1 MALQALQRGPIVTIF
16 CIRNRALARV
26 LLFLPSLGATLVA
39 LQLPAKLVCRPLW
52 VVPRN
57 KEFSM
62 RKQMAVTAALASA
75 LLITGCA
82 NTGGM
87 SDTTRRTATG
97 AGVGALGGAAIGAL
111 TGHNAGTGALIG
123 AGVGALGTYIW
134 SQNLEKQ
141 KREMEAA
148 TQGTG
153 VGVTQTADNQLKLD
167 IPSDISFDTG
177 RADIKGNFAP
187 ILDRFAEGLRNNPN
201 AEVRIIGHTD
211 STGSDAINNP
221 LSLQRAE
228 STRNYLTARG
238 VNGARI
244 QVQGMGS
251 HQPVASNA
259 TNEGRARNR
268 RVEIFVGE
276 RAPQ

>member
-1 MALQALQRGPIVTIF
+1 
-16 CIRNRALARV
+16 
-26 LLFLPSLGATLVA
+26 
-39 LQLPAKLVCRPLW
+39 
-52 VVPRN
+52 
-57 KEFSM
+57 M

-87 SDTTRRTATG
+87 SDTTRRTVTG
-97 AGVGALGGAAIGAL
+97 AGVGALGGAAIGAIAG
-111 TGHNAGTGALIG
+111 GHAGSGALIG
-123 AGVGALGTYIW
+123 AGVGALGSYIW

-141 KREMEAA
+141 KRDMEAA

-153 VGVTQTADNQLKLD
+153 VGVSQTADNQLKLD

-187 ILDRFAEGLRNNPN
+187 ILDRFADGLRNNPN

-211 STGSDAINNP
+211 STGSDAINDP

-228 STRNYLTARG
+228 STRNYLTSRG

-259 TNEGRARNR
+259 SADGRARNR

-276 RAPQ
+276 RAR

>member
-1 MALQALQRGPIVTIF
+1 
-16 CIRNRALARV
+16 
-26 LLFLPSLGATLVA
+26 
-39 LQLPAKLVCRPLW
+39 
-52 VVPRN
+52 
-57 KEFSM
+57 M

-82 NTGGM
+82 NMDGM
-87 SDTTRRTATG
+87 SDTIRRTATG

-111 TGHNAGTGALIG
+111 AGHNAGTGALIG

-134 SQNLEKQ
+134 SKNLEKQ
-141 KREMEAA
+141 KAEMEAA

-153 VGVTQTADNQLKLD
+153 VGVTQTSDNRLKLD
-167 IPSDISFDTG
+167 IPSDISFATG
-177 RADIKGNFAP
+177 KADIQSNFAP

-211 STGSDAINNP
+211 STGTDAINDP
-221 LSLQRAE
+221 LSLRRAE
-228 STRNYLTARG
+228 ATRNYLTSRG
-238 VNGARI
+238 VNGSLI

-251 HQPVASNA
+251 HQPVASND

-276 RAPQ
+276 RAPQQAR